1 MLERRGEY
9 RGDAELV
16 VDDGGSLP
24 VKVSLVGYVD
34 VTETALF
41 GAKPERFDGVES
53 WDGLIEQGMSGAQMG
68 KSLGV
73 RMDLRVPDGKVGRVA
88 LRDVEGHLS
97 GFGPAP
103 FGIERHSPK

>member
-16 VDDGGSLP
+16 VKDVGSLP

-41 GAKPERFDGVES
+41 GAAPERFDGVES
-53 WDGLIEQGMSGAQMG
+53 WDGCIEEGLSGDQIGQALE
-68 KSLGV
+68 K
-73 RMDLRVPDGKVGRVA
+73 RMEIRFPDGKAGFVA
-88 LRDVEGHLS
+88 LRDTEGHLS
-97 GFGPAP
+97 GFGAAP
-103 FGIERHSPK
+103 FSIERHGH